1 MISVKLEGASQLLAK
16 LNEMSRPA
24 SRQAQREMLR
34 NAAEPIR
41 QEMSVLA
48 PWEPGKPDLRDS
60 MVISNALGQDSQE
73 VAVAVGPHRGGWY
86 GSQQEFGNSRH
97 AAQPFAR
104 PAFDKR
110 APDALDILADEIW
123 FSIRHGIDRFS

>member
-41 QEMSVLA
+41 RGMAVFA
-48 PWEPGKPDLRDS
+48 PHEPGKPDLRDE
-60 MVISNALGQDSQE
+60 MVISNAQGQDGQE
-73 VAVAVGPHRGGWY
+73 VAVAVGPSRAGFY
-86 GSQQEFGNSRH
+86 GSFQEFGTSRH

-104 PAFDKR
+104 PAFDKH

-123 FSIRHGIDRFS
+123 FSIRHGIDRF